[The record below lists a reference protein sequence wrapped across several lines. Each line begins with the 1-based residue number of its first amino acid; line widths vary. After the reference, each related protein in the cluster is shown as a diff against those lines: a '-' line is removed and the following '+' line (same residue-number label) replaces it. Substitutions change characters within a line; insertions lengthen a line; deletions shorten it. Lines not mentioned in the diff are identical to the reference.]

1 MKCIAAALGV
11 VSLLS
16 VYPSAAEE
24 LDGEWRGSATVAS
37 SKSSGNTN
45 SSVVSAKVDESSGT
59 EGGKWSLYGSVM
71 YGYSQGVKNND
82 KARLGARRDHNLG
95 EKNFAYA
102 LGELERDSISD
113 LALRGTL
120 GSGLGHHMIRSEETT
135 FDVMAGLAYSKAR
148 YIVAP
153 PQGNF
158 ELMLAEE
165 SKHTISDQSHWK
177 QKWTVYTNLKTG
189 GQYRSVFDTSYVV
202 DITDTIGLSLGLQHK
217 YNTDVPATAKRS
229 DATILTGFSFK
240 L

>member
-1 MKCIAAALGV
+1 MKYITATLGV

-16 VYPSAAEE
+16 SYPLAAEE
-24 LDGEWRGSATVAS
+24 LDGEWRGNATVSS
-37 SKSSGNTN
+37 SKTSGNTN

-59 EGGKWSLYGSVM
+59 KEGKWSLYGSIM
-71 YGYSQGVKNND
+71 YGYSQGVKSND
-82 KARLGARRDHNLG
+82 KARLGARRDHNLS

-102 LGELERDSISD
+102 LAELERDSISD
-113 LALRGTL
+113 LALRSTL
-120 GSGLGHHMIRSEETT
+120 GSGLGHHLIKSEETT

-153 PQGNF
+153 PKNNF

-165 SKHTISDQSHWK
+165 SKHTISSKSHWK
-177 QKWTVYTNLKTG
+177 QKLTVYTNLKTS
-189 GQYRSVFDTSYVV
+189 GQYRSVFDASYVV

-217 YNTDVPATAKRS
+217 YNTDVLPTAKRS
-229 DATILTGFSFK
+229 DVTFLTGLAFK